1 MNLVLND
8 ICIRNAVKA
17 DCQQLADW
25 WNDGKVMAH
34 AGFPNG
40 LGTTAEEVAMQ
51 ISAEQDDR
59 GRTLIIESCGKPIG
73 EMNHH
78 RLDEKVAEIGIKI
91 CDFDYQ
97 EKGLGPIALS
107 MLIKELFSTGFEK
120 IILDTNLNNE
130 RAQHVYEKLG
140 FKKLRVNIDAWEDQ
154 LGVMQSSVDYELTP
168 EEFCDYS
175 QKNGRLTTMHL
186 TQLT

>member
-1 MNLVLND
+1 
-8 ICIRNAVKA
+8 
-17 DCQQLADW
+17 
-25 WNDGKVMAH
+25 MAH

-73 EMNHH
+73 EMNYH

>member
-1 MNLVLND
+1 MNVVLNE
-8 ICIRNAVKA
+8 IRIRNATTD
-17 DCQQLADW
+17 DCKQLADW
-25 WNDGKVMAH
+25 WNDGEVMAH

-40 LGTTAEEVAMQ
+40 LGTTPEEIEHQV
-51 ISAEQDDR
+51 SNEDDYK
-59 GRTLIIESCGKPIG
+59 GRTLIIEHNSIPIG
-73 EMNHH
+73 EMNYH
-78 RLDEKVAEIGIKI
+78 RVNEDTAEIGIKI

-97 EKGLGPIALS
+97 EKGIGPIALS

>member
-8 ICIRNAVKA
+8 ICIRNAVEA
-17 DCQQLADW
+17 DCRQLADW
-25 WNDGKVMAH
+25 WNDGKVMAR

-40 LGTTAEEVAMQ
+40 VGTTAEEVAMQ
-51 ISAEQDDR
+51 ISAEQDGR
-59 GRTLIIESCGKPIG
+59 GRTLIIEYCGNPIG
-73 EMNHH
+73 EMNYH
-78 RLDEKVAEIGIKI
+78 RLDGNVAEIGIKI
-91 CDFDYQ
+91 CNSDYQ
-97 EKGLGPIALS
+97 EKGLGSIALS

-175 QKNGRLTTMHL
+175 
-186 TQLT
+186 